1 MTYRADRSAIEHQ
14 LTALRQELATLATA
28 VVDTIEF
35 EAKRIALETEIAK
48 VEGRIRDESP
58 KIPLLARLKVIG
70 PCDQQWTDMVGT
82 DAVRRCVVCDQ
93 NVYNLEA
100 MSVREIEDM
109 ILFTNG
115 APCTRLRRRRDGTI
129 ITRECVIAEGETRLR
144 RKASASNVTVAVLT
158 AMLAGTALY
167 FWHSANQRRQYVIDT
182 AVSGGGAMHDGRL

>member
-14 LTALRQELATLATA
+14 LAALRQELATLATA

-35 EAKRIALETEIAK
+35 EARRIALETEIAK
-48 VEGRIRDESP
+48 VEGRVRDQRPE
-58 KIPLLARLKVIG
+58 IPLLKRLKVVG
-70 PCDQQWTDMVGT
+70 PCDQQWTSMVGT

-100 MSVREIEDM
+100 MNVREIEDM

-115 APCTRLRRRRDGTI
+115 APCTRLRRRQDGTI
-129 ITRECVIAEGETRLR
+129 ITRECVVAEGETRLR
-144 RKASASNVTVAVLT
+144 RRSAASNVTVAVIT

-167 FWHSANQRRQYVIDT
+167 FWQSARERDHYRVES
-182 AVSGGGAMHDGRL
+182 AASGGGAIEGGL